1 MLRPVIALIAA
12 LGLSLPAV
20 AGTRAT
26 YRSAS
31 GEQLQIEIA
40 DSGDV
45 RVGDPARE
53 DYGVMKGTDFYMVSR
68 TDGRWHVATLDNL
81 ASAFDQLVPPIFK
94 GLLGAVA
101 PKPDSTLEI
110 VTKGTRSVAGFTG
123 TVFEIS
129 GMGDRTIEAV
139 VSNDPDL
146 APLGRAMGRFIEAT
160 YVLSAPMLGSAS
172 ADLITDSRQLFAL
185 GTPLEAQDGF
195 KMEKFEQADIP
206 AARTAL
212 PAAPATVDQIVS
224 AMRDALPIGR

>member
-1 MLRPVIALIAA
+1 MLRPLIAFVA
-12 LGLSLPAV
+12 VLGLSFPAV

-31 GEQLQIEIA
+31 GDQLQIEVA
-40 DSGDV
+40 DSGEV

-68 TDGRWHVATLDNL
+68 ADGQWHVATLENL

-94 GLLGAVA
+94 GLLGAAA
-101 PKPDSTLEI
+101 PKPDSTLDI
-110 VTKGTRSVAGFTG
+110 TTKGTREVAGFTG

-139 VSNDPDL
+139 VSNDPEL
-146 APLGRAMGRFIEAT
+146 APLGKAMGRFIEAT
-160 YVLSAPMLGSAS
+160 YVLTAPMLGAAS
-172 ADLITDSRQLFAL
+172 ADMITDSRQLFSL

-195 KMEKFEQADIP
+195 KLEKFEKADIP

-212 PAAPATVDQIVS
+212 PAQPATVDQIVA
-224 AMRDALPIGR
+224 AMRQAMPLGR